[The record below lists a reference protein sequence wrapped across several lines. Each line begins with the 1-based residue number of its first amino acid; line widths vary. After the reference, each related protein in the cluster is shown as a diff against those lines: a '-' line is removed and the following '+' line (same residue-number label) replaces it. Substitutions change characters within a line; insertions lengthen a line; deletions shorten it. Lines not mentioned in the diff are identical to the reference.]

1 MFSFGL
7 TALGQFMSRLEEWPQ
22 YCNHLL
28 QINHLREAHPE
39 LVVFVE
45 NALERHER
53 RTAAPT
59 VSSNMLSQSLAASGG
74 EGLPASALPGVEAE
88 APRDVQQGP
97 GVRAVPARGGG
108 SAVDSQS
115 VGTGVSKALA
125 AAGAITVENMA
136 AKPEAAPSE
145 GDRVNQDGGT
155 VGAGTGVGAGGQSN
169 GGAETGSKAGGG
181 APPTTGSAAGAASRA
196 VSRPGSSQ
204 GQSRQP
210 QGGFGHALNIET
222 LMAAAEKRD
231 GPPIEAPSQEVQD
244 KIAFLI
250 NNISTSNIELKSK
263 ELLELLK
270 ESNHPWFA
278 QYMVMRRAS
287 IEPNFHELY
296 LAFLDKINDKSL
308 QKEVVKATYENCK
321 VLLRSDLIKTS
332 SEERSLLK
340 NLGSWLGKLTIGRN
354 QPLRAKEVDPKAL
367 IVEAYEKG
375 RMIAVVPFTSK
386 VLEPCQTSIAYQP
399 PNPWTMGILSLLAE
413 IYSLP
418 DLKMNL
424 KFDIEVLFKNLHL
437 ELKDVKPM
445 QLLQGRRRDLE
456 GNQDFSNKGLAA
468 AKALAAMAEPAPTP
482 PKTPPKPPT
491 PPTKDQIPSTPPEA
505 PSSQP
510 LPPKPSTPL
519 APPAQP
525 LSEERAPAEKAGSSQ
540 AAAPASSPS
549 SFAGQGSL
557 SISNLSAYIVYNSK
571 LAGLT
576 HQLQLPRVVSLAME
590 RAIVEI
596 ITPVVDR
603 SVTIACMTTREL
615 VLKDY
620 ALEAEENR
628 THKAANLMVASLAG
642 SLAHVTCKV
651 SSPDTSSCHDSD
663 LQCII
668 ISGCC
673 RLTLE
678 GVFFSDVT

>member
-28 QINHLREAHPE
+28 QISHLREAHPE
-39 LVVFVE
+39 LVLFVE

-53 RTAAPT
+53 RTTTPAFSSAP
-59 VSSNMLSQSLAASGG
+59 SSQTQSGAGADSSGTG
-74 EGLPASALPGVEAE
+74 PPAGVEE
-88 APRDVQQGP
+88 DTSKGDVQQGQ
-97 GVRAVPARGGG
+97 GVRGLAQPVKGGPLGLDGSVAGGG
-108 SAVDSQS
+108 P
-115 VGTGVSKALA
+115 SKGRA
-125 AAGAITVENMA
+125 APSSSTVEEEVP
-136 AKPEAAPSE
+136 KPEAHDSKSTPADAGVAGAQQTGGE
-145 GDRVNQDGGT
+145 GP
-155 VGAGTGVGAGGQSN
+155 
-169 GGAETGSKAGGG
+169 SKAGGG
-181 APPTTGSAAGAASRA
+181 PPGSGAAPAAGVAARA
-196 VSRPGSSQ
+196 VARPGSSQ
-204 GQSRQP
+204 GQQRQP

-231 GPPIEAPSQEVQD
+231 GPPIEAPAQDVQD

-250 NNISTSNIELKSK
+250 NNISTSNIEPKSK

-354 QPLRAKEVDPKAL
+354 QPLRAKEIDPKAL
-367 IVEAYEKG
+367 IIEAYEKG

-437 ELKDVKPM
+437 ELKDVKPTH
-445 QLLQGRRRDLE
+445 LLQGRRRDLE

-468 AKALAAMAEPAPTP
+468 AKALAAMAEPVPTP

-491 PPTKDQIPSTPPEA
+491 PPTKDQPVSAPTEA

-510 LPPKPSTPL
+510 LPPKPSTPVASPMQSL
-519 APPAQP
+519 E
-525 LSEERAPAEKAGSSQ
+525 EERAPAEKASSTQ
-540 AAAPASSPS
+540 TAVVAPSPASTFP
-549 SFAGQGSL
+549 GQSSL
-557 SISNLSAYIVYNSK
+557 SIPNLNAYIVYNSK
-571 LAGLT
+571 LAGLS
-576 HQLQLPRVVSLAME
+576 HQLQLPRVVSMAME

-651 SSPDTSSCHDSD
+651 SFLPWPSNFW
-663 LQCII
+663 
-668 ISGCC
+668 
-673 RLTLE
+673 E
-678 GVFFSDVT
+678 G